1 MNCPFGCRSRRAAV
15 VSVPFAWSVPFVWVA
30 GVVAT
35 GAFGTPT
42 CQAAVFAEF
51 DASRHE
57 RFLGDGTA
65 NPGFLVDHEWI
76 SGVAVSPG
84 VLITPLHY
92 LSATHIGA
100 GGENL
105 RFRGSDGVIRDY
117 VSESS
122 VRLTT
127 NLPGGGTAASDLQL
141 HRLQSPIPAEHGV
154 RPLALFGG
162 SIDSVVGREFVAFGA
177 GNQAGR
183 NVVDD
188 VVVAEFTG
196 GSSPSFV
203 VQYSFDTA
211 TNGGVGGLG
220 GDEIGLIGG
229 DSGSAAILRVGE
241 EFAVIGTHFGI
252 DTSDGQSP
260 EAGDRYD
267 SFSALVTPY
276 LPEIDSLTS
285 ADGYSISVIAVPE
298 AGTWGFLAVGCA
310 AMIGVRVRR
319 VGRRAVAFGLLVMVT
334 GVADAD
340 RPNILI
346 AISDDQSYPHAS
358 AYGAAEIS
366 TPAFDR
372 VAREGVLFR
381 QAFTPAPGCSPMRAA
396 FLTGREIWQIGPAGT
411 HASSFPGD
419 LPVFTTQLAEAGYHV
434 GMTGKGWGPG
444 NFRIGGWEQN
454 PAGKSY
460 GARKIDAPPG
470 IRNNDYAGNFADF
483 LEDRD
488 GDEPFCF
495 WYGAS
500 EPHRGYHKGIGAE
513 NGIDPGA
520 IAVPGFLPDSDE
532 VRGDIA
538 DYYYEIQ
545 WFDRHLGR
553 MLKTLEDKGELDNTL
568 VIVTSDNGMPFPRA
582 KANLYEYGIHMPL
595 AISWPAKVSGGRV
608 TDELVSLL
616 DVTRT
621 IFDVAEVTPE
631 EEDRLAGVGLLPMLR
646 GERADGETSRDFVA
660 SGRERHSS
668 SRYHTLGYPCRA
680 IRTDRYLY
688 IRNFTP
694 ERWPA
699 GAPQKY
705 DRATFDDEGNL
716 VESRLGDEH
725 GGYHDI
731 DNGPTLRWMIAHR
744 DDPAVAPLFA
754 ASVDRRPAEE
764 FYDVREDPACLNNLA
779 DVSEH
784 AEAKARHVTTLTEYL
799 TRTGDLR
806 QTDPDA
812 ADVWET
818 YPRFSPL
825 RWFPVPDWAKQ
836 APELVPDQPWLEAR
850 RPRE

>member
-1 MNCPFGCRSRRAAV
+1 MIRLLGCRSQWAAV
-15 VSVPFAWSVPFVWVA
+15 VSLSLAVAWSA
-30 GVVAT
+30 GM
-35 GAFGTPT
+35 GPGRPGGPPT
-42 CQAAVFAEF
+42 CQAAVFADF
-51 DASRHE
+51 DAARHD
-57 RFLGDGTA
+57 RFSGDGTA
-65 NPGFLVDHEWI
+65 NPGFLLDHAAI

-92 LSATHIGA
+92 LTATHIGT
-100 GGENL
+100 GGENP

-117 VSESS
+117 LSESS

-127 NLPGGGTAASDLQL
+127 NLPGGGTAPSDLQL
-141 HRLQSPIPAEHGV
+141 VRLQSPIPAEDGV
-154 RPLALFGG
+154 QPLSLLGG
-162 SIDSVVGREFVAFGA
+162 AIESVVGREFFAFAA
-177 GNQAGR
+177 GNRAGR

-188 VVVAEFTG
+188 AVVAEFVG
-196 GSSPSFV
+196 GNSPSFV
-203 VQYSFDTA
+203 IQFSFDTD

-220 GDEIGLIGG
+220 GDEIGLTGG
-229 DSGSAAILRVGE
+229 DSGSAALLRVGD

-252 DTSDGQSP
+252 DVSDGQNP
-260 EAGDRYD
+260 GAGDRYD
-267 SFSALVTPY
+267 SFSMLVTPY
-276 LPEIDSLTS
+276 LPEIASLTA
-285 ADGYSISVIAVPE
+285 ADGYSISVISVPE
-298 AGTWGFLAVGCA
+298 AGTWGFLASACV
-310 AMIGVRVRR
+310 AMIGIRVRR
-319 VGRRAVAFGLLVMVT
+319 AGRRVVTLGLLMTVSGT
-334 GVADAD
+334 AFAE

-358 AYGAAEIS
+358 AYGAPGVS

-396 FLTGREIWQIGPAGT
+396 FLTGREIWQIGAAGT
-411 HASSFPGD
+411 HASSFPGE
-419 LPVFTTQLAEAGYHV
+419 LPVFTSQLAEAGYHV

-444 NFRIGGWEQN
+444 NFKIEGWEQN

-460 GARKIDAPPG
+460 GARKIDSPSG

-483 LEDRD
+483 LKDRD

-500 EPHRGYHKGIGAE
+500 EPHRGYGKGIGAK
-513 NGIDPGA
+513 NGIDPDA
-520 IAVPGFLPDSDE
+520 IDVPGFLPDSDE

-538 DYYYEIQ
+538 DYFYEIR

-553 MLKTLEDKGELDNTL
+553 ILKMLEEKGELENTL

-595 AISWPAKVSGGRV
+595 AIAWPARVAGGRV
-608 TDELVSLL
+608 SDDLVSLL

-621 IFDVAEVTPE
+621 IFDAAEVTPKQQ
-631 EEDRLAGVGLLPMLR
+631 DRLAGVGLLPLLSDDR
-646 GERADGETSRDFVA
+646 SDDDSPRAFVA

-699 GAPQKY
+699 GTPQKY
-705 DRATFDDEGNL
+705 DQATFDREGNL
-716 VESRLGDEH
+716 VEGRLGDEH

-731 DNGPTLRWMIAHR
+731 DNGPTLQWMIANR

-764 FYDVREDPACLNNLA
+764 FYDVRDDPACLNNLA
-779 DVSEH
+779 NSAEH
-784 AEAKARHVTTLTEYL
+784 AEAKTRHAATLTEYL

-806 QTDPDA
+806 QTAPEA
-812 ADVWET
+812 AHVWET
-818 YPRFSPL
+818 FPRFSPL
-825 RWFPVPDWAKQ
+825 RWFPVPDWAEQ
-836 APELVPDQPWLEAR
+836 NPQLVPDQPWLEQR
-850 RPRE
+850 RPRQ